1 MLFLHS
7 TIDGVWQAGEVIQ
20 LILGI
25 LLFVSAIFLIVAV
38 LMQTGKSKGVGSA
51 ISGGSSETYFGKN
64 KSKSRDKKLALLTTI
79 VAIIFVVFALL
90 SFIIQPY
97 EDLDA
102 VSTTTTTTAS
112 TSGSSTSGSTDASTD
127 VSADESTDASAD
139 ESTDS
144 STEASTNESTTDSS
158 DTTASA
164 DAGNS
169 DDVVTE

>member
-51 ISGGSSETYFGKN
+51 IGGGSSETYFGKN
-64 KSKSRDKKLALLTTI
+64 KGKSRDKKLALLTTI

-102 VSTTTTTTAS
+102 VSTTTTTTKAPTSANSSTNAS
-112 TSGSSTSGSTDASTD
+112 VDSSTSASTDALAGGTTDSSTTASTDASTG
-127 VSADESTDASAD
+127 
-139 ESTDS
+139 
-144 STEASTNESTTDSS
+144 SS
-158 DTTASA
+158 DTTTSA
-164 DAGNS
+164 DASNS

>member
-102 VSTTTTTTAS
+102 VSTTTTTTNAPTSANSSTNAS
-112 TSGSSTSGSTDASTD
+112 VDSSTSASTD
-127 VSADESTDASAD
+127 SSAEA
-139 ESTDS
+139 STDS
-144 STEASTNESTTDSS
+144 STEASTDESTTDSS